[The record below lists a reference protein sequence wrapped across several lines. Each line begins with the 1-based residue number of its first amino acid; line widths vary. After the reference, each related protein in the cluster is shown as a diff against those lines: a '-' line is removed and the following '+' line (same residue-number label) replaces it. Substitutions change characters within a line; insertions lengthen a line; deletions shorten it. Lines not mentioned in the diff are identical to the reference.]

1 MPNGETWTQKL
12 DTHSVKLQMPECV
25 T

>member
-1 MPNGETWTQKL
+1 MPNGETWTQKP